1 MPEDDGGCDADCGEE
16 GVGASVI
23 AGGIAPPVLE
33 LGEEIFDLVAL
44 AVERLVVG
52 IGNFAAAARR
62 NAGLYATGFLLLSEP
77 CAVMA
82 AIGDEMR
89 GRRQGAE
96 HETGH
101 PCDRS
106 SGLQTGA
113 E

>member
-1 MPEDDGGCDADCGEE
+1 M
-16 GVGASVI
+16 GASVI